1 MEPEKKRQIKSNIS
15 RRKDIIKIKVEIN
28 EIKTEKTIRR

>member
-1 MEPEKKRQIKSNIS
+1 MEPEKEGQIKSNIS

-28 EIKTEKTIRR
+28 EIKTEKTIGR